1 MYVYLHPK
9 FGKIMRRTKVEAERT
24 KQKVVSAA
32 IKVMNKK
39 GIGSTRFED
48 IATEAKVTRGA
59 VYHYF
64 KSKNE
69 ILYAIHENNKKKIF
83 ELFEKHS
90 DETIDPLISLKNG
103 LREIF
108 HKFEDDK
115 EFRAIEELFLK
126 IEFTSIIKEDKELNE
141 LFEKDKQEIISKMLE
156 LVKRGQVSGS
166 IRKDIEAE
174 NIGSSLISFYLGFIS
189 LQIMKIRKFSIKDMS
204 NDYIDIL
211 FHGILK

>member
-1 MYVYLHPK
+1 
-9 FGKIMRRTKVEAERT
+9 MRRTKVEAERT
-24 KQKVVSAA
+24 KQKVLSAA

-48 IATEAKVTRGA
+48 IAKEAKVTRGA

-69 ILYAIHENNKKKIF
+69 ILFAIHENNKKKIF
-83 ELFEKHS
+83 ELFEKHLH
-90 DETIDPLISLKNG
+90 ETIDPSISLKNG

-126 IEFTSIIKEDKELNE
+126 IEFASIIKEDKELNE
-141 LFEKDKQEIISKMLE
+141 LFEKDKEEIISKMLE
-156 LVKRGQVSGS
+156 LVKRGQESGS
-166 IRKDIEAE
+166 IRKDIDAE
-174 NIGSSLISFYLGFIS
+174 NLGSSLISFYLGFVS
-189 LQIMKIRKFSIKDMS
+189 LQIMKIRKFSIKDVS